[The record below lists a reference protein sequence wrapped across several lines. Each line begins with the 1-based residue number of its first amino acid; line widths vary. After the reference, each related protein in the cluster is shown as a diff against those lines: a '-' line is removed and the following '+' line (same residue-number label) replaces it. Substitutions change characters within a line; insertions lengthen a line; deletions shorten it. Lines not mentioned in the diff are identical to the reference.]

1 MTSNIKY
8 TILNNKLYYRIITI
22 DDDNVETTTDWL
34 EYTEELPVP
43 RISDGT
49 VCKRYYLF
57 KYEQAVG
64 DSLSE
69 TDGIWK
75 YSNASSYGKLSLNY
89 YYDDSKLN
97 YNYINDGPKSLQNH
111 VLSKGIDKGG
121 ELIRYYI
128 LRDLTHNERIYNV
141 IENNSFVDNFG
152 ILTIIKV
159 GDEYKLIK
167 FISQDTTCEQWEELK
182 VPIEQSETPDWDNV
196 ITDSLLEGT
205 TLADS
210 YNILYSN
217 SSESEQPIHIVPET
231 TVTESINS
239 IDVNADGL
247 LFDFRQGYENQT
259 ILRNSPYNKD
269 PITLCAEV
277 PVYDVSYEYQ
287 NGNDVETRY
296 TTTNTTY
303 ILYQVVRNNMG
314 TQYYPLYC
322 PELFE
327 QYGIGFIKS
336 DWLTYDSN
344 GNLLVEWWPEKSGN
358 LFWYKSSQSAD
369 VDEKSDGVNLTLY
382 SQSNPLYGRV
392 KSWKDA
398 DYLKTDSY
406 RMLNAAQTI
415 YGPDFYNYPP
425 KKESTQSS
433 GRTRTRSHVY
443 VGEAFQ
449 SVFPSCKYPSQTD
462 EGSYRFIEFDDD
474 NNVRQCVIP
483 EIYEITAENFTPD
496 NWLYIDIAKPEIN
509 MFMNFFKFYNFHKKP
524 DATTYVKN
532 DYEPINNVAIWKNT
546 SINNNKQLMLL
557 GDYKSFYTIP
567 NTYDNNYDSTVNGIS
582 TLIALKDTNDEPLLL
597 YERWK
602 TYVTF
607 FVSTDS
613 LPQMTERFLTEGQ
626 QQYQWYGLSYVKTK
640 VSYESPAN
648 ENPEEVLNE
657 LEKSN
662 DWKTPSEYYNEC
674 PTAKFSGYTKTDTT
688 INAKD
693 AKNWFWVDDLAN
705 WCIWKRLDKYFIDL
719 YVWNGKD
726 GWDKFA
732 DIMNAWNISDW
743 QTLKRTYYYNKDCFV
758 KGPEYNQFEAMITS
772 TGAKG
777 ILWYNTL
784 LLRKNNKLST
794 YDANSF
800 QNIRVSKFIPSD
812 QRVAL
817 LPGYKKMQQNLY
829 IPEGDDGMPIKTK
842 YANLFTTLGCP
853 CIIRGV
859 SGQLNLLYR
868 LQLEGDFTAKTLPHE
883 RHICR
888 EYVDY
893 LNDICVGFFGDGN
906 EKTIRKNWKRF
917 TTVDDSEEIATGI
930 VDETNE
936 TIYDRPSQINSV
948 AEDINMHISFEAPR
962 PNVVS
967 KGTKHDDYALRWD
980 R

>member
-22 DDDNVETTTDWL
+22 DEGVETTTDWL

-43 RISDGT
+43 RTSGGS
-49 VCKRYYLF
+49 VCKRYYF
-57 KYEQAVG
+57 VKYTPYAG
-64 DSLSE
+64 DNLTE
-69 TDGIWK
+69 IDGVWK
-75 YSNASSYGKLSLNY
+75 YTDETHYGNVNLHY
-89 YYDDSKLN
+89 YYDDAKRN
-97 YNYINDGPKSLQNH
+97 YNYINEGYVNLQNH
-111 VLSKGIDKGG
+111 CLRQGFGRGG
-121 ELIRYYI
+121 DLLRYHIVEDIAHY
-128 LRDLTHNERIYNV
+128 ERIYCV
-141 IENNSFVDNFG
+141 IENNQFVNNFG
-152 ILTIIKV
+152 ILTIIKD
-159 GDEYKLIK
+159 GNDYKVLKYIGADNIDK
-167 FISQDTTCEQWEELK
+167 WEELK

-210 YNILYSN
+210 YNILYSD

-259 ILRNSPYNKD
+259 MLRNSPYNKD

-277 PVYDVSYEYQ
+277 PVYDVTYQYQ
-287 NGNDVETRY
+287 NGTILETRY
-296 TTTNTTY
+296 STTNTTY
-303 ILYQVVRNNMG
+303 ILCQVVRTNMG

-358 LFWYKSSQSAD
+358 LFWYKDSPTSD
-369 VDEKSDGVNLTLY
+369 PVVKSINVEFNH

-398 DYLKTDSY
+398 EFIKSDSCRY
-406 RMLNAAQTI
+406 LNAAHTY

-425 KKESTQSS
+425 KREATQTSRKTS
-433 GRTRTRSHVY
+433 TRSHVY

-449 SVFPSCKYPSQTD
+449 SVFPSGKYPEPTD
-462 EGSYRFIEFDDD
+462 YESYRFIEFDDT

-483 EIYEITAENFTPD
+483 EIYEITAENFSPTD
-496 NWLYIDIAKPEIN
+496 WILIDINKPETN
-509 MFMNFFKFYNFHKKP
+509 MFMNFFKFYNFHKENT
-524 DATTYVKN
+524 DTTYVKN
-532 DYEPINNVAIWKNT
+532 DYEPINNVAIWKKT
-546 SINNNKQLMLL
+546 DISNNKQLMLL

-567 NTYDNNYDSTVNGIS
+567 NTYNNNYDRNVNGIS
-582 TLIALKDTNDEPLLL
+582 TLIALKDTNDEPMLL

-613 LPQMTERFLTEGQ
+613 LPQMPERFLPEGQ

-648 ENPEEVLNE
+648 ENPEDVLDE

-688 INAKD
+688 VNAKD

-758 KGPEYNQFEAMITS
+758 KGPEYNQFEAMK
-772 TGAKG
+772 TGSGVKG

-800 QNIRVSKFIPSD
+800 QNIRVSKFIPND
-812 QRVAL
+812 DRFAV
-817 LPGYKKMQQNLY
+817 LPGYMEMPRNVYVL
-829 IPEGDDGMPIKTK
+829 EGDDGMPIKTK

-868 LQLEGDFTAKTLPHE
+868 LQLEGDFTNKTLSHE

-888 EYVDY
+888 EYLDY

-936 TIYDRPSQINSV
+936 TIYNRPSQINSV
-948 AEDINMHISFEAPR
+948 AEYINMHISFEAPR